1 MTVSPDTIAS
11 YRLRYLMKEPPELKY
26 STGTVDVPNYG
37 VLDGYVVEFEI
48 AGVSTL
54 KSPVIM
60 EE

>member
-1 MTVSPDTIAS
+1 
-11 YRLRYLMKEPPELKY
+11 MKEPPELKY
-26 STGTVDVPNYG
+26 STGTVAVPNYG